1 MERPAFG
8 DRDGLAALAELG
20 SLSATELALE
30 CRIEPPAARRW
41 LLDAQS
47 RHLVHSDGAG
57 GGWTVTERGRIAARS
72 RQHHATDQWAPLPQ
86 QVPRQKPGFGG
97 AGSCDKCFGRHFG
110 TPRGS

>member
-57 GGWTVTERGRIAARS
+57 GGWTVTERGRIAALG
-72 RQHHATDQWAPLPQ
+72 PP
-86 QVPRQKPGFGG
+86 P
-97 AGSCDKCFGRHFG
+97 AGRDSGDESLRMILRRFD
-110 TPRGS
+110 